1 MLLGEPLLIMADLP
15 NVTSSA
21 VLALISLIS
30 PLTYLGDYRP
40 YFTIFDPDF
49 KKYQRA
55 CDSKTLTSCILG
67 ATNPFFL
74 KAYDRWPNVLNF
86 GEDRKLRTKA
96 KFAIKDGWKN
106 ISKQLL

>member
-1 MLLGEPLLIMADLP
+1 MADLP

-74 KAYDRWPNVLNF
+74 KAYSRWPNVLNF
-86 GEDRKLRTKA
+86 GEERKLRTKA